1 MWAAL
6 ADPKVLTVVLTAFG
20 GAFVWL
26 WGKVA
31 AISRKHRDCE
41 IALAEARERERHR
54 DTRLEALE
62 DTCSRL
68 TRLIKKETN
77 IG

>member
-6 ADPKVLTVVLTAFG
+6 ADPKVLTVILTAFG
-20 GAFVWL
+20 GAVAWL

-41 IALAEARERERHR
+41 IALAKAEERERSR
-54 DTRLEALE
+54 DNRIEALE

-68 TRLIKKETN
+68 TRLIKKETK